1 MYAVFQTVQC
11 NMRWNC
17 FYNNCEDVQWGENR
31 QQSNTIFMR
40 RELDES
46 SMYAGYSKRLIW
58 RQINKRINAVNV
70 MKNFLVQSNYMR
82 ILCVYKYAMKWD
94 NG

>member
-1 MYAVFQTVQC
+1 M
-11 NMRWNC
+11 
-17 FYNNCEDVQWGENR
+17 QWGENR

-40 RELDES
+40 RELDEL

-70 MKNFLVQSNYMR
+70 MENFLVQSNYMR
-82 ILCVYKYAMKWD
+82 ILCINMQWNETMGSTNAYYVCVETTRKTYTAI
-94 NG
+94 G